1 MSVKWKDIKE
11 RKIVDSGE
19 RERMGLSVQ
28 GMSSFDRIKVMLSST
43 SATIEFWIKYC
54 EDVSRSDHGN
64 MLQVS
69 SLFFSVPGK

>member
-43 SATIEFWIKYC
+43 SATIEFWIQI
-54 EDVSRSDHGN
+54 
-64 MLQVS
+64 L
-69 SLFFSVPGK
+69 